1 MIAVNYSNLR
11 NNLKTFFDKVIEN
24 YETIIVTRKDDKN
37 IVIISLEEYNN
48 MVENAR
54 IMSNKKYYDRL
65 LESKKQIES
74 NPIKKTISESDCFCL
89 IFIYYKINHELIYLK
104 KALPK

>member
-1 MIAVNYSNLR
+1 MLAVNYSNLR

-74 NPIKKTISESDCFCL
+74 NPIKKNISELEDM
-89 IFIYYKINHELIYLK
+89 E
-104 KALPK
+104 